1 LAVKR
6 ETETLPGRVNDVLGQ
21 VLVLL
26 FFAVMAITPLV
37 ILVLGIVN
45 LSRDKLHQGVIILQA
60 VAALV
65 VWTILSIAVV
75 TIFIMITFEPLTYKS
90 QPSGALNNAVFVGGI
105 LIYFLVSAVLIFWTR
120 RMTKRMPG
128 MGVSC

>member
-1 LAVKR
+1 
-6 ETETLPGRVNDVLGQ
+6 LPGRLNDIPGQ
-21 VLVLL
+21 ILVLL
-26 FFAVMAITPLV
+26 FFVVMVITPLV

-45 LSRDKLHQGVIILQA
+45 LSRDRLRQGVIILQA
-60 VAALV
+60 AAALA
-65 VWTILSIAVV
+65 VWTVLSLVIVM
-75 TIFIMITFEPLTYKS
+75 IFIMVTFEPPTYKS
-90 QPSGALNNAVFVGGI
+90 QPNEVLSNAIYVGGI